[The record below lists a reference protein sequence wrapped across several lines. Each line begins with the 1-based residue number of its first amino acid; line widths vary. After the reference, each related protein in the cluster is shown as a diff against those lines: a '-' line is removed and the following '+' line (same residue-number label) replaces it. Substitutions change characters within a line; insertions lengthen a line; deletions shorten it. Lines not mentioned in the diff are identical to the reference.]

1 LHVDRYVPDSS
12 RQRALAFFL
21 LFLYHAANA
30 LGRTYAMALL
40 AQVNWL
46 WLMGYMVVDH
56 VKFQLLKLA
65 LRDFSYWMPAA
76 GGLVSSLVR
85 FGAKVVADF
94 TGAPTFRPCT

>member
-1 LHVDRYVPDSS
+1 MPDSS
-12 RQRALAFFL
+12 LGRALTFFFL
-21 LFLYHAANA
+21 FVYHGAHT
-30 LGRTYAMALL
+30 LGKTFAVALL

-65 LRDFSYWMPAA
+65 LRDLSYWMPAA
-76 GGLVSSLVR
+76 GGLVSSLIR
-85 FGAKVVADF
+85 FGAKVVTDF